1 GNMAQL
7 EESALLVA
15 LDIGTSKVA
24 CLVAQALP
32 EGGALELL
40 GHAASASRGL
50 KRGVVVNIESTY
62 LAIERVI
69 EQAEL
74 MAGCQIHS
82 VYTSISGGHIRGMN
96 SHGVVA
102 VREEDISQLDIHQ
115 VIEAAQAIAIPA
127 DQRVLHVLPQEF
139 LVDEQGGIR
148 DPRGMS
154 GVRLEA
160 KVHVVT
166 CAANAAQNVQ
176 KCVSRCGINVADLV
190 LSPFASSGAVLDE
203 DEKDLGVC
211 LLDIGGGTTD
221 MAIFIGGAIQHTVS
235 FPIAGDQV
243 TSDIAMALRTPISSA
258 ELLKLEA
265 GSAQIDQVSA
275 DAVVDVPGVAE
286 RPNRRIA
293 RAALAEVIEARYRE
307 LFELV
312 ATELRRTGLME
323 CLPGGLVLT
332 GGAAQIQHVELLAER
347 VFDLPVR
354 LALPHGLSGPEDVTR
369 NPAYATAIGLLMH
382 GYNQQRIVAP
392 GRRRPDRFRG
402 MFQRVRRWVG
412 K

>member
-1 GNMAQL
+1 MAQG
-7 EESALLVA
+7 EELALLVA

-24 CLVAQALP
+24 CLVAQMSP
-32 EGGALELL
+32 ETGQLELL
-40 GHAASASRGL
+40 GHAAYASRGL
-50 KRGVVVNIESTY
+50 KRGVVVNIEATMH
-62 LAIERVI
+62 AIERVV

-82 VYTSISGGHIRGMN
+82 VYTSISGSHIRGMN

-102 VREEDISQLDIHQ
+102 VRDDDISQLDIHQ

-139 LVDEQGGIR
+139 CVDGQSGIR

-160 KVHVVT
+160 NVHVVT

-176 KCVSRCGINVADLV
+176 KCVERCGIQLADLM
-190 LSPFASSGAVLDE
+190 LSPVATASAVLAE

-211 LLDIGGGTTD
+211 LLDIGGGTLD
-221 MAIFIGGAIQHTVS
+221 LAIFTGGAIQHTLS

-243 TSDIAMALRTPISSA
+243 TNDIAMALRTPIASA
-258 ELLKLEA
+258 EALKLEA
-265 GSAQIDQVSA
+265 GSAQISA
-275 DAVVDVPGVAE
+275 VPSDAVVEVLGVAE

-293 RAALAEVIEARYRE
+293 STALAEVIQARYVE

-312 ATELRRTGLME
+312 ADELRRMGLIDY
-323 CLPGGLVLT
+323 LPGGIVLSG
-332 GGAAQIQHVELLAER
+332 GGAQMRGATALAEDI
-347 VFDLPVR
+347 FGLPVR
-354 LALPHGLSGPEDVTR
+354 MGYPQTLNGPEEVAR
-369 NPAYATAIGLLMH
+369 NPAFATAIGLLMH
-382 GYNQQRIVAP
+382 GEEQQRHGT
-392 GRRRPDRFRG
+392 GRRRPERFRG
-402 MFQRVRRWVG
+402 MFQRMRRWVA